1 MDQRELP
8 PISETYYRHSRPFP
22 GVELIIE
29 TFDLQLFITSSGIQC
44 LIAVGM
50 QLVSGAAKRSLLD
63 GLRY

>member
-1 MDQRELP
+1 MDQREMP
-8 PISETYYRHSRPFP
+8 PISYYRHSRPFP

-29 TFDLQLFITSSGIQC
+29 IFDLQLFITNSGGIQC

-63 GLRY
+63 GLRH